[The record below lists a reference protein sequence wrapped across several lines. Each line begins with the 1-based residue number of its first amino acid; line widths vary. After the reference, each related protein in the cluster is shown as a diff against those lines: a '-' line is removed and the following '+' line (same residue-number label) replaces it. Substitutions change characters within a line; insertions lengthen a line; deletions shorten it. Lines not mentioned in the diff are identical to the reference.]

1 MFDPFN
7 DFATAGYLRNVESEK
22 NPAIVKR
29 VEHALFTA
37 KRSVAMA
44 YLQKCRDISYRDFLE
59 VHRILFDG
67 FYPWAGRDRMD
78 TAPNLA
84 ISKGDI
90 LFAHPAAARLAV
102 EHGLRLGMNKQAMR
116 QSPGEVMGLFAYG
129 HPFLDGNGRTMLLV
143 HSVLSN
149 RAGFSIDWH
158 KTRKSDYLL
167 ALSAEIQKPGKG
179 ILDGYLKTFMAAP
192 QSAEVWGTIIQSI
205 NGLDGGDVPDQVEG
219 VFSDPL
225 LAEKYREFER
235 QREYQIVSPR
245 RTVD

>member
-1 MFDPFN
+1 
-7 DFATAGYLRNVESEK
+7 
-22 NPAIVKR
+22 
-29 VEHALFTA
+29 
-37 KRSVAMA
+37 
-44 YLQKCRDISYRDFLE
+44 
-59 VHRILFDG
+59 
-67 FYPWAGRDRMD
+67 
-78 TAPNLA
+78 
-84 ISKGDI
+84 
-90 LFAHPAAARLAV
+90 
-102 EHGLRLGMNKQAMR
+102 
-116 QSPGEVMGLFAYG
+116 MGLFAYG